1 MREMA
6 RSTRLTVTA
15 LSIGALLLAGGSL
28 AGAAT
33 APIVTGASG
42 QLKATLKPSTHTPKI
57 NTNWPITVTA
67 TLKGKPARA
76 TAVYQYLFGGTV
88 VGTAYPYSNKHYT
101 FTGHFKDNLVF
112 PAASVGQPLTL
123 RVVIKSAGR
132 TVNLNW
138 QVTPHK

>member
-6 RSTRLTVTA
+6 RPPRLTIAA

-33 APIVTGASG
+33 APIVKGTSG
-42 QLKATLKPSTHTPKI
+42 PLTATLKPSTHTPKI

-76 TAVYQYLFGGTV
+76 TAVYKYLFGGTV
-88 VGTAYPYSNKHYT
+88 VGTEYPYNNKHYT
-101 FTGHFKDNLVF
+101 FTGHFHDDLVF

-138 QVTPHK
+138 KVTPHK